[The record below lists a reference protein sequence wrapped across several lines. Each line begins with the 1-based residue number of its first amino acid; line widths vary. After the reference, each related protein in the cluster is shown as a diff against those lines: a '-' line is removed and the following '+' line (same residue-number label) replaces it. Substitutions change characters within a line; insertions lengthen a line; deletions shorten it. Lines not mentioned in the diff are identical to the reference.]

1 MCVCCIALCHDIN
14 TFDLHNDIS
23 SSHCSRLPGST
34 CTLEC
39 DPGYNAVQ
47 GTIDKF
53 ECNRMGKW
61 AATASGEEITEDNAL
76 QCVLQTCAVTSLNFE
91 IRFFDC
97 NFDAANTV
105 YTVFNEC

>member
-1 MCVCCIALCHDIN
+1 MYYVALCEDIN
-14 TFDLHNDIS
+14 TFILPNAKS
-23 SSHCSRLPGST
+23 SSHCSRMSGST
-34 CTLEC
+34 CVLTCE
-39 DPGYNAVQ
+39 PGYNTVE
-47 GTIDKF
+47 GTVDEY
-53 ECNRMGKW
+53 ECNRMGEW
-61 AATASGEEITEDNAL
+61 VATASGEEITEDNAL